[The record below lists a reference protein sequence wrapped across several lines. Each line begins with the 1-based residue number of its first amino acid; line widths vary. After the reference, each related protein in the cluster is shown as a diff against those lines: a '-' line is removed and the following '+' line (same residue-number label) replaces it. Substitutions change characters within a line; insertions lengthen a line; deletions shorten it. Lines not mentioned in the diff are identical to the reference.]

1 MEATAMEATTTVWL
15 TKPMAP
21 QDAES
26 VAVMRWAIE
35 EDAAREGSLA
45 GECLAAARAAGL
57 SAEDTYVFLAYELL
71 LRLEE
76 QQQRHKYLSDI
87 APFIE
92 STPSS
97 PGVDPAPSPSG
108 VPSAPSSP
116 GVAARLVEHVGRL
129 ARNTVGRVLHLERAA
144 TGPAGAN
151 TAVGH
156 GH

>member
-1 MEATAMEATTTVWL
+1 
-15 TKPMAP
+15 MAP

-87 APFIE
+87 APFTE

-97 PGVDPAPSPSG
+97 PGVDPAPSSPGVDPAPSSPG

-116 GVAARLVEHVGRL
+116 GVAARIVEHVGRL
-129 ARNTVGRVLHLERAA
+129 ARNTVGRALHLERSA
-144 TGPAGAN
+144 TGSAGADA
-151 TAVGH
+151 AVGH

>member
-1 MEATAMEATTTVWL
+1 METTTTIWL

-45 GECLAAARAAGL
+45 GECLAAAQAAGL

-92 STPSS
+92 STPS
-97 PGVDPAPSPSG
+97 PPG

-144 TGPAGAN
+144 TGPAGADA
-151 TAVGH
+151 AVGH

>member
-92 STPSS
+92 S
-97 PGVDPAPSPSG
+97 
-108 VPSAPSSP
+108 APSSP

-144 TGPAGAN
+144 NGPAGAN
-151 TAVGH
+151 KAVGH

>member
-1 MEATAMEATTTVWL
+1 MAPLSFCNQRLLEFFAMEATAMEATTTVWL
-15 TKPMAP
+15 TKPVAP

-76 QQQRHKYLSDI
+76 QQQRHQYLSDI

-97 PGVDPAPSPSG
+97 PGVDPAPSPPG
-108 VPSAPSSP
+108 VPPSAPSSP
-116 GVAARLVEHVGRL
+116 GVAARL
-129 ARNTVGRVLHLERAA
+129 
-144 TGPAGAN
+144 
-151 TAVGH
+151 
-156 GH
+156 

>member
-1 MEATAMEATTTVWL
+1 MEATTTVWL

-76 QQQRHKYLSDI
+76 QQQRYKYLSDI

-97 PGVDPAPSPSG
+97 PGVDPAPSPPG
-108 VPSAPSSP
+108 VPAAPSSP
-116 GVAARLVEHVGRL
+116 GVAARLAEHVGRL
-129 ARNTVGRVLHLERAA
+129 ARNTVGRVLHLERAG

>member
-1 MEATAMEATTTVWL
+1 MEANTTVWL
-15 TKPMAP
+15 TKPIAP
-21 QDAES
+21 QDADS

-57 SAEDTYVFLAYELL
+57 STEDTYVFLAYELL

-76 QQQRHKYLSDI
+76 QQQRHMYLSDV

-92 STPSS
+92 PLASS
-97 PGVDPAPSPSG
+97 PRVN
-108 VPSAPSSP
+108 SAPSSP
-116 GVAARLVEHVGRL
+116 GVAARLVEQVGRL
-129 ARNTVGRVLHLERAA
+129 ARNTVGRVLHLEGAA
-144 TGPAGAN
+144 TGGPAGAD

>member
-1 MEATAMEATTTVWL
+1 MEATTTVWL
-15 TKPMAP
+15 TKPLAP

-45 GECLAAARAAGL
+45 GECFAAARAAGL
-57 SAEDTYVFLAYELL
+57 STEDTYVFLAYELL

-76 QQQRHKYLSDI
+76 QQQRHAYLSDF
-87 APFIE
+87 APFVE
-92 STPSS
+92 AKPSS
-97 PGVDPAPSPSG
+97 PGA
-108 VPSAPSSP
+108 
-116 GVAARLVEHVGRL
+116 AARIVEQVGRL
-129 ARNTVGRVLHLERAA
+129 ARETVGRVLHLERSA
-144 TGPAGAN
+144 TGPAAAD